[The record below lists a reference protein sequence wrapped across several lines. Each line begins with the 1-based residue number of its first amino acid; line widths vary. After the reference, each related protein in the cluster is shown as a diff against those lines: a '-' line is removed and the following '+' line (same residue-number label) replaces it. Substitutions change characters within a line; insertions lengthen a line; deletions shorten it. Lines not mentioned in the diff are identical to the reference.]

1 MSAAIPSI
9 EPVSLIAGDTVAWT
23 KDISDYPAGTWTL
36 KYYLRGPANQTIT
49 ATQSGTSSTHA
60 VSVTAA
66 TTAGWASGLYQW
78 QAVVTSGAERH
89 SVGSGEITVKEN
101 PISALTFETR
111 SINKQI
117 LDALEATQLALA
129 GRKEKSYSI
138 EAAGR
143 THNFYSHE
151 ELILAIEKFRG
162 WVKQEED
169 AKKVLRGEGTGKNIL
184 VRFN

>member
-1 MSAAIPSI
+1 MAAEIPSI
-9 EPVSLIAGDTVAWT
+9 EPVTLFSGDTVAWT
-23 KDISDYPAGTWTL
+23 KDLSDYPAGTWTL

-49 ATQSGTSSTHA
+49 ATQSGSSSTHA

-66 TTAGWASGLYQW
+66 TTATWPSGLYQW

-89 SVGSGEITVKEN
+89 SVGSGEITVEEN
-101 PISALTFETR
+101 PICANTFETR

-117 LDALEATQLALA
+117 LDALEASMLNRAART
-129 GRKEKSYSI
+129 EKGYSI

-143 THNFYSHE
+143 QFTFHTHE
-151 ELILAIEKFRG
+151 ELIMAIEKFRG